1 MKKESIDGVV
11 EAVHYSQDGQVA
23 YVRAYQRRGPTFSDV
38 VLIQRD
44 DLVKL
49 IKSGSIY
56 YTGERICSMGT
67 EFKTF
72 DKLQVVPTREGEILL
87 TSSAGNMEN
96 LGSTPLL

>member
-1 MKKESIDGVV
+1 VIFWKGFNEKESIDGVV

-49 IKSGSIY
+49 INPGRSTIPGNEFAAW
-56 YTGERICSMGT
+56 ER
-67 EFKTF
+67 
-72 DKLQVVPTREGEILL
+72 
-87 TSSAGNMEN
+87 N
-96 LGSTPLL
+96 LKP

>member
-1 MKKESIDGVV
+1 V

-72 DKLQVVPTREGEILL
+72 EKLQVVPTREGEILL
-87 TSSAGNMEN
+87 TSQEGKLET
-96 LGSTPLL
+96 LGITPLI

>member
-49 IKSGSIY
+49 IKSGSVY
-56 YTGERICSMGT
+56 YTGERVCSMGT

-72 DKLQVVPTREGEILL
+72 EKVQVVPTKEGEILL
-87 TSSAGNMEN
+87 TSPAGSMEN

>member
-1 MKKESIDGVV
+1 MKKELIDGVV

-23 YVRAYQRRGPTFSDV
+23 YVRAYQRRGSTFSDI
-38 VLIQRD
+38 VLILRD

-49 IKSGSIY
+49 IQSGSVY
-56 YTGERICSMGT
+56 YTGERICGMGT

-72 DKLQVVPTREGEILL
+72 EKLRVVPTKEGEMLL
-87 TSSAGNMEN
+87 AAPTGSQEN